1 MMQQSFYKLPLRLDE
16 IILKKKLQ
24 TCSLTHSIAQN
35 LHLIIS
41 TYRGEAAYSDEF
53 GCSLWD
59 EEFNIQLNFNWKET
73 LIESLKQAV
82 GRFEKR
88 LQLSEVKVL
97 MQEQNE
103 LLKEGN
109 LRIRKCL
116 HIEIRGLIK
125 KTNEPFNFRDIIF
138 ISPLAQK

>member
-1 MMQQSFYKLPLRLDE
+1 MQHSFYKLPLRLDE
-16 IILKKKLQ
+16 IIQKKKLQ

-82 GRFEKR
+82 GKFEKR
-88 LQLSEVKVL
+88 LQLLDVKVL
-97 MQEQNE
+97 LQEQNE